1 MGSVQRAVRVPAERP
16 VVAGAPAA
24 GRSGRSA
31 RSAPPGAGPRVPGY
45 LRPVGGRA
53 ARAVESAP
61 AAPRTRR
68 DLVRPGGRLP
78 RCGGP
83 VPGRVRGGCRSV
95 PAAPLRLTRRGRRVL
110 VVVAAAV
117 AVGLV
122 AAVRSL
128 AAGGPDEDLRL
139 VGGDSVVV
147 QPGDTVWSIAVEVA
161 GGDED
166 VRAVVDAIEEVNHLD
181 GALVVPGEVLEL
193 P

>member
-1 MGSVQRAVRVPAERP
+1 M
-16 VVAGAPAA
+16 
-24 GRSGRSA
+24 
-31 RSAPPGAGPRVPGY
+31 
-45 LRPVGGRA
+45 
-53 ARAVESAP
+53 
-61 AAPRTRR
+61 
-68 DLVRPGGRLP
+68 
-78 RCGGP
+78 
-83 VPGRVRGGCRSV
+83 
-95 PAAPLRLTRRGRRVL
+95 L